1 VYALDGVRGVL
12 ATVVV
17 FDHALT
23 ELGSAKLGIAASLS
37 VTVFFLLSGLVLTR
51 GWNGNFAVFLLR
63 RFIRLWPVFAIC
75 LAAAAVLARRMPA
88 LLEFF
93 WIPWPRYDA
102 NLFCPPLW
110 SLFIEAWAALVMPAI
125 VWSSRGGVVRSV
137 ACIVA
142 CVAVALF
149 WNTNNLALHAFLCYV
164 VCFVAGAALSRLNFR
179 SPLLESAVPQ
189 FLGRISYSLYLT
201 HWLVLRALT
210 QAFGWP
216 GTLIGIPLS
225 FVVAWGIWWAV
236 EAPSIRLSRAVASRR
251 QVPAGEPSVSR
262 RLAP

>member
-1 VYALDGVRGVL
+1 
-12 ATVVV
+12 VVV
-17 FDHALT
+17 IDHAFM
-23 ELGSAKLGIAASLS
+23 ELGSEALGIAANLS
-37 VTVFFLLSGLVLTR
+37 VSTFFVLSGLVLTR

-88 LLEFF
+88 PLEFF
-93 WIPWPRYDA
+93 WIPWPHYDA

-125 VWSSRGGVVRSV
+125 VWSSRGGVWRTL

-142 CVAVALF
+142 CVATAIL
-149 WNTNNLALHAFLCYV
+149 WRTNNLALHAFLSYV
-164 VCFVAGAALSRLNFR
+164 VCFVAGAGLSRLNFR

-189 FLGRISYSLYLT
+189 FLGRISYSLYLM

-210 QAFGWP
+210 QALGWP
-216 GTLIGIPLS
+216 GTLIAVPLS
-225 FVVAWGIWWAV
+225 FVVAWCVWRAV
-236 EAPSIRLSRAVASRR
+236 EAPSIRLSRAVGLRR
-251 QVPAGEPSVSR
+251 QVPVGD
-262 RLAP
+262 APAQSSPQP